1 MKLIWLGAAALFI
14 AGCTSLTDTRP
25 VPGFDATATSFTGWV
40 RIAGGEFQLVSE
52 QRQLRDP
59 MMRPCVS
66 GALPQNAQDAAR
78 DLNGSRVEF
87 VGRAVAWADRDGSQ
101 TLNHRGSLIINEC
114 RSDYVIAAQT
124 VRVLQ

>member
-1 MKLIWLGAAALFI
+1 MKLIFLGAGALLV
-14 AGCTSLTDTRP
+14 AGCTTVTDTLAVSGLDRN
-25 VPGFDATATSFTGWV
+25 ATSFTGWV
-40 RIAGGEFQLVSE
+40 RVTGGEFQLVSE
-52 QRQLRDP
+52 QRQLREL
-59 MMRPCVS
+59 MMRPCIS

-87 VGRAVAWADRDGSQ
+87 TGRAVAWTDRDGPQ
-101 TLNHRGSLIINEC
+101 TLNHLGSLITNEC